1 MRRNEGL
8 WGEVMKEKYITLG
21 SMENLI
27 RNEGKDFGGASII
40 KNTLVKSSI
49 FLKEW
54 LAQNIGKK
62 ENGWPRRLGK
72 RKMVDLEDWERR
84 QSENWGGPMDGL

>member
-40 KNTLVKSSI
+40 KNTLVKSSL
-49 FLKEW
+49 FPKEW
-54 LAQNIGKK
+54 L
-62 ENGWPRRLGK
+62 PRRLGK

-84 QSENWGGPMDGL
+84 

>member
-1 MRRNEGL
+1 MRRNKGL

-40 KNTLVKSSI
+40 KKTLVKYSL

-54 LAQNIGKK
+54 LA
-62 ENGWPRRLGK
+62 
-72 RKMVDLEDWERR
+72 
-84 QSENWGGPMDGL
+84 